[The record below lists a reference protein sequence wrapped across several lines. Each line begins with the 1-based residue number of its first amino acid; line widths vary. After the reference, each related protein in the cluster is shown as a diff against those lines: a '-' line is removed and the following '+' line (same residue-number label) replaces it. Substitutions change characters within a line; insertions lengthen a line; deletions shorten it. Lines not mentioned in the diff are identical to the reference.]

1 MRGEPFEPND
11 PGPQGGPLLRT
22 FSPLFS
28 EIGEGEDQEGCPY
41 GGKSCKLHGAEG
53 FVVEEDAQKEGE
65 AGGEVL
71 AEAQYVQGKMVGA
84 GGEKNQGCC
93 GDDAGAHEEPVC
105 GGAFSKEVA
114 FAGIIEP

>member
-1 MRGEPFEPND
+1 MRGEPFELSE
-11 PGPQGGPLLRT
+11 PGPQSSPLLRT

-71 AEAQYVQGKMVGA
+71 AEAQYV
-84 GGEKNQGCC
+84 
-93 GDDAGAHEEPVC
+93 
-105 GGAFSKEVA
+105 
-114 FAGIIEP
+114 